1 MNDQAMRPRAA
12 YFFAEHGASVRAA
25 MGLSESQLEQSLRD
39 YIDSRCE
46 VCGVAGATADAG
58 ELSACDLCIDGAP

>member
-1 MNDQAMRPRAA
+1 MNDQTMRPRAA

-25 MGLSESQLEQSLRD
+25 MGLSESQFEQTLLD

-46 VCGVAGATADAG
+46 VCGIAGATGDAG
-58 ELSACDLCIDGAP
+58 ELRVCGLCIDGAP